1 MSKLM
6 QIIIYS
12 DLRKLNTPEG
22 CRSYLK
28 RSIIEKYE
36 EKEENRG
43 RDIVDKKY
51 LRNLQ
56 VDTLDIKTM

>member
-1 MSKLM
+1 MK
-6 QIIIYS
+6 IVIYS
-12 DLRKLNTPEG
+12 NVRKLTTLEG
-22 CRSYLK
+22 RRSYSK

-56 VDTLDIKTM
+56 VATLDIKNM

>member
-1 MSKLM
+1 M
-6 QIIIYS
+6 QIVIYS
-12 DLRKLNTPEG
+12 NLRKLSTLEG
-22 CRSYLK
+22 RRSYSK

-56 VDTLDIKTM
+56 VATLDIKNM

>member
-12 DLRKLNTPEG
+12 NLRKLNTPEG
-22 CRSYLK
+22 RTSYLK

>member
-1 MSKLM
+1 M
-6 QIIIYS
+6 QIVIYS
-12 DLRKLNTPEG
+12 NLRKLSTLEG
-22 CRSYLK
+22 RRSCSK

-56 VDTLDIKTM
+56 VATLDIKNM

>member
-1 MSKLM
+1 MK
-6 QIIIYS
+6 IVIYS
-12 DLRKLNTPEG
+12 NLRKLSTLEG
-22 CRSYLK
+22 RRSYSK

-36 EKEENRG
+36 EKKENRG

-56 VDTLDIKTM
+56 VATLDIKNM

>member
-1 MSKLM
+1 MK
-6 QIIIYS
+6 IVIYS
-12 DLRKLNTPEG
+12 NVRKLSTLEG
-22 CRSYLK
+22 RRSYSK

-36 EKEENRG
+36 EKQENRG

-56 VDTLDIKTM
+56 VATLDIKNM

>member
-22 CRSYLK
+22 RRSYLK

-56 VDTLDIKTM
+56 VDTLDIKTI

>member
-22 CRSYLK
+22 RRSYLK

>member
-1 MSKLM
+1 MK
-6 QIIIYS
+6 IVIYS
-12 DLRKLNTPEG
+12 NLRKLSTLEG
-22 CRSYLK
+22 RRSYSK

-56 VDTLDIKTM
+56 VATLDIKNM

>member
-1 MSKLM
+1 MK
-6 QIIIYS
+6 IVIYS
-12 DLRKLNTPEG
+12 NVRKLTTLEG
-22 CRSYLK
+22 RRSYSK

-36 EKEENRG
+36 EKQENRG

-56 VDTLDIKTM
+56 VATLDIKNM

>member
-1 MSKLM
+1 MK
-6 QIIIYS
+6 IVIYS
-12 DLRKLNTPEG
+12 NVRKLSTLEG
-22 CRSYLK
+22 RRSYSK

-56 VDTLDIKTM
+56 VATLDIKNM